1 MVLSYKQEL
10 GLRIAVDR
18 YNHNQKYTVIAGYA
32 GAGKSTL
39 VRFIIE
45 ALHVPEE

>member
-1 MVLSYKQEL
+1 MILTQKQEL

-32 GAGKSTL
+32 SQDKNFG
-39 VRFIIE
+39 
-45 ALHVPEE
+45 

>member
-1 MVLSYKQEL
+1 MILTQKQEL

-32 GAGKSTL
+32 SQGRNFG
-39 VRFIIE
+39 
-45 ALHVPEE
+45 